1 VGEKNGWTEGK
12 RESAVE
18 EEREVQSGKEG
29 GCRRRRVGKGGERS
43 SQRIASSLYSV
54 MLVE

>member
-1 VGEKNGWTEGK
+1 MGEKNGWTEGK